1 MPGYLTVFGVTAL
14 EHAFS
19 PVPGA
24 MERARDAGIGITL
37 QHALVYSMAGNMRT
51 YWGEGRTSNVWLH
64 TLESLVGF
72 GSGHRSGDRFSGR
85 QP

>member
-19 PVPGA
+19 SVPGA

-37 QHALVYSMAGNMRT
+37 QHGLGLQHGGQHANLL
-51 YWGEGRTSNVWLH
+51 GR
-64 TLESLVGF
+64 
-72 GSGHRSGDRFSGR
+72 RSSV
-85 QP
+85 